1 MPRRCSLPGFPRAF
15 ARAGPGIGSRSDRVS
30 HRGDK
35 MIRKSTA
42 LAMVMALVAVA
53 GGKASAQPTPDTIE
67 SFVTAFAAP
76 THITGKI
83 ARWDDG
89 ICPLTVGQQPAV
101 TQFVSQRVKQVA
113 AMVGAPVNADPSCK
127 PNIEIVFSRVPQD
140 LLDNIRAR
148 QLDYLGYA
156 QSSAE
161 IKELATVTRPV
172 QAWYATQ
179 TKDLNGMGRI
189 DSTRRTDEG
198 IATPFARSTGNHIT
212 EGVHSAFYHIVIVA
226 DINRLAGYEAGP
238 MADYIAMLAL
248 AQLASLDTCQPLPS
262 IENMMAKGCEAKTG
276 TLTANDIAYLHGL
289 YKMTADTKLLISQK
303 NEIADSMK
311 TSLAAK

>member
-1 MPRRCSLPGFPRAF
+1 MLGKTVRLLTVCVLL
-15 ARAGPGIGSRSDRVS
+15 
-30 HRGDK
+30 
-35 MIRKSTA
+35 M
-42 LAMVMALVAVA
+42 A
-53 GGKASAQPTPDTIE
+53 GGLHASAETTVPSE
-67 SFVTAFAAP
+67 SVTVTANKSREMFGKFVKTFAAP
-76 THITGKI
+76 AMLTGKI
-83 ARWDDG
+83 ARWERRL
-89 ICPLTVGQQPAV
+89 CPVVVGQTPNF
-101 TQFVSQRVKQVA
+101 TTFITQRVKTIALA
-113 AMVGAPVNADPSCK
+113 AGARVNTEASCK
-127 PNIEIVFSRVPQD
+127 PNIEIVFTTTPQG
-140 LLDNIRAR
+140 LIDNVRKNDP
-148 QLDYLGYA
+148 DYLGYA
-156 QSSAE
+156 ESAAQ

-276 TLTANDIAYLHGL
+276 KLTANDIAYLHGL